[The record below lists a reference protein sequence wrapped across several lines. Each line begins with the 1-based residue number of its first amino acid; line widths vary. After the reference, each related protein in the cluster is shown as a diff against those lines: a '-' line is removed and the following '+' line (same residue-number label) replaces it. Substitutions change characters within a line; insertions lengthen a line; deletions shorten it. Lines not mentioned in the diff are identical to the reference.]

1 MYTYATSKNFRLTL
15 SGIVSHYFRNEG
27 KSHNGR
33 VKRFIIFLISLIN
46 KRHHPTMD
54 LVEEAPLPKYEL
66 AVAWYELIL
75 NREKLYQHLKKL
87 QDDIS
92 GKIL

>member
-1 MYTYATSKNFRLTL
+1 
-15 SGIVSHYFRNEG
+15 
-27 KSHNGR
+27 
-33 VKRFIIFLISLIN
+33 
-46 KRHHPTMD
+46 MD